1 MEPHGIVDRQYLAD
15 YSGGDM
21 NLTRFRS
28 WLKWMVKGQ
37 RLEREMETEVRFH
50 LESYAADLVRQGLSQ
65 QEAMRQARIEFG
77 GIESHKDAMRA
88 SVGVRWWGELGSD
101 MRHGL
106 RLLRKNP
113 GFTAVAILTL
123 ALGVG
128 ANTAIFSIVN
138 AVLLRSLPYRDPD
151 RLVRIFFN
159 EPGVGLRDVK
169 FSKPELDDLQARAGV
184 FEDVTPIFE
193 GSENL
198 TGAKQPERI
207 EGVNGSFSY
216 FSMLGATPP
225 IGRLFDPQDFALGFA
240 PVVVISDGLWHRSYG
255 ADPNVLGRTLQ
266 IDNDP
271 YTIIGVLP
279 RGFRHPGPT
288 VSGDVEAFG
297 AGGFSADPF
306 PPPIRGNRVLI
317 SGIGRL
323 KPGLTL
329 AQAQARLT
337 AMAAQ
342 LRHDFPTDYPPQAQ
356 WTIEIQP
363 LQETLVGNVRP
374 MLLVLLG
381 AVILIVFIVSLNI
394 ANLLL
399 ARASGRQ
406 QEMAVRLALGA
417 SRGRMVRQMLTES
430 MLLSLIGGAAGIA
443 TAVGTLGFILRFVPS
458 NVPRLNEVRI
468 DWVVQAFALLISILT
483 GLVFGLAPAL
493 HSAKVALSSAIR
505 EGGRGSGYST
515 KTGRLRDVLVV
526 SELAFAVILMVGAG
540 LLLRTLRDLLQENPG
555 FNPTQV
561 VAANMQLPNPND
573 PKTDPYLDIPG
584 RATFD
589 RELLRRMKAIPGV
602 ELAAITSAL
611 PTTNTNPNA
620 VGGLANEGLV
630 IEDRPVESLQDLRA
644 ERIRISPD
652 YFKVL
657 QSALLRGRSFTEDD
671 EDGNRLVA
679 LIDESTAHK
688 FGPIGDP
695 RGRRVRFARAPTKPW
710 TTVVGIVQ
718 DIKSDGLDIDGVP
731 HIYVSTYQDSSKRL
745 SVVLRTSLP
754 AAVLE
759 PQIRHEIQSIDP
771 GLPVFNVSSMN
782 DVLDRSLASRRFSA
796 DLVGGFAG
804 LAVLLASIGIYGLL
818 AYVIGQRSREI
829 GIRMALGAQ
838 RDDILRMF
846 LRKGVTLASVG
857 IVAGLVVS
865 ASTASLMASLLYGV
879 RPHDPAV
886 FLIVPLL
893 LFAVAVLASYLP
905 APRAT
910 KVDPMIALRES

>member
-1 MEPHGIVDRQYLAD
+1 MGALLQDVRY
-15 YSGGDM
+15 G
-21 NLTRFRS
+21 FR
-28 WLKWMVKGQ
+28 M
-37 RLEREMETEVRFH
+37 
-50 LESYAADLVRQGLSQ
+50 LVR
-65 QEAMRQARIEFG
+65 
-77 GIESHKDAMRA
+77 K
-88 SVGVRWWGELGSD
+88 
-101 MRHGL
+101 
-106 RLLRKNP
+106 P
-113 GFTAVAILTL
+113 GFTIVAVLTL

-138 AVLLRSLPYRDPD
+138 AVLLRSLPYPDPD

-159 EPGVGLRDVK
+159 EPGVGLRDVS
-169 FSKPELDDLQARAGV
+169 FSKPEMDDLQTRAGV
-184 FEDVTPIFE
+184 FEDVSPIYE

-198 TGAKQPERI
+198 TGTKQPERV
-207 EGVNGSFSY
+207 EGVNTSFSY
-216 FSMLGATPP
+216 FSMLGVIPQ
-225 IGRLFDPQDFALGFA
+225 IGRLYGPQDFTPGFA
-240 PVVVISDGLWHRSYG
+240 PEAVISDGLWRRAYG
-255 ADPNVLGRTLQ
+255 ADPNVLGRSIR

-271 YTIIGVLP
+271 LTIIGVLP

-288 VSGDVEAFG
+288 TSGDAEVFG

-306 PPPIRGNRVLI
+306 PQPMRGTRILV

-342 LRHDFPTDYPPQAQ
+342 LRRDFPTDYPPQAQ

-381 AVILIVFIVSLNI
+381 AVILIVFIVALNI

-430 MLLSLIGGAAGIA
+430 MLLSLIGGAAGIV
-443 TAVGTLGFILRFVPS
+443 TAVGTLGFILRFMPS
-458 NVPRLNEVRI
+458 SVPRLSEVRI
-468 DWVVQAFALLISILT
+468 DWVVLAFALLISIVT

-493 HSAKVALSSAIR
+493 HSAKGALSSAIR

-515 KTGRLRDVLVV
+515 KTGRLRDILIV
-526 SELAFAVILMVGAG
+526 SELAFAVVLMVGAG

-561 VAANMQLPNPND
+561 VTANIQLPNPNE
-573 PKTDPYLDIPG
+573 PEADPYLNNLP
-584 RATFD
+584 RANFD

-611 PTTNTNPNA
+611 PTTNVNPNA
-620 VGGLANEGLV
+620 VGGLATEGFA
-630 IEDRPVESLQDLRA
+630 IEDRPVESSQGLHA

-652 YFKVL
+652 YFRVL
-657 QSALLRGRSFTEDD
+657 QTTLLRGRSFTEGD
-671 EDGNRLVA
+671 EDGKPLVA
-679 LIDESTAHK
+679 IIDESTAHK
-688 FGPIGDP
+688 YWASGDP
-695 RGRRVRFARAPTKPW
+695 LGHRVRFGRDPSTPW
-710 TTVVGIVQ
+710 TTIVGVVK
-718 DIKSDGLDIDGVP
+718 DIKSDGLDINGVP
-731 HIYVSTYQDSSKRL
+731 HIYVSTYQDSSKEL

-754 AAVLE
+754 ATVLE

-771 GLPVFNVSSMN
+771 SLPVFNVSSMN
-782 DVLDRSLASRRFSA
+782 AILDRSLASRRFSA

-818 AYVIGQRSREI
+818 AYTVSQRSREI
-829 GIRMALGAQ
+829 GIRMALGA
-838 RDDILRMF
+838 RRGDILRMF
-846 LRKGVTLASVG
+846 LRKGVALAGLG
-857 IVAGLVVS
+857 IVAGLVCS
-865 ASTASLMASLLYGV
+865 AFAASMMASLLYGV

-893 LFAVAVLASYLP
+893 LFAIAILASYLP
-905 APRAT
+905 ARRAT
-910 KVDPMIALRES
+910 MLDPIIALHES

>member
-1 MEPHGIVDRQYLAD
+1 MGTLLQD
-15 YSGGDM
+15 
-21 NLTRFRS
+21 
-28 WLKWMVKGQ
+28 
-37 RLEREMETEVRFH
+37 VR
-50 LESYAADLVRQGLSQ
+50 Y
-65 QEAMRQARIEFG
+65 
-77 GIESHKDAMRA
+77 
-88 SVGVRWWGELGSD
+88 
-101 MRHGL
+101 GL
-106 RLLRKNP
+106 RVLVKKP
-113 GFTAVAILTL
+113 TFTIVAVLTL

-169 FSKPELDDLQARAGV
+169 FSKPELDDLLTRAGV

-198 TGAKQPERI
+198 TGAKEPERL
-207 EGVNGSFSY
+207 EAVNGSFSY
-216 FSMLGATPP
+216 FSMLGVVPQT
-225 IGRLFDPQDFALGFA
+225 GRLFGPQDFALGFA
-240 PVVVISDGLWHRSYG
+240 SVVVISDGLWRRSYG
-255 ADPNVLGRTLQ
+255 ADPSVLGRTIRL
-266 IDNDP
+266 DNDP
-271 YTIIGVLP
+271 FTIIGVLP
-279 RGFRHPGPT
+279 HGFRHPGPT
-288 VSGDVEAFG
+288 TSGEVEVFG
-297 AGGFSADPF
+297 AAGLSADPF
-306 PPPIRGNRVLI
+306 PPPIRGNRVLR

-329 AQAQARLT
+329 AQAQAQLT

-342 LRHDFPTDYPPQAQ
+342 LRHDFPTDYQPQAQ

-363 LQETLVGNVRP
+363 LQETLVGKVRP

-417 SRGRMVRQMLTES
+417 SRGRVVRQMLTES
-430 MLLSLIGGAAGIA
+430 MLLSLIGGAAGIV

-468 DWVVQAFALLISILT
+468 DWVVLAFALLISILT

-493 HSAKVALSSAIR
+493 HSAKPALSSAIR

-515 KTGRLRDVLVV
+515 KTGRLRDVLIV

-561 VAANMQLPNPND
+561 VTANTWLGNPND
-573 PKTDPYLDIPG
+573 PKTDQYLGISG
-584 RATFD
+584 KVTFD
-589 RELLRRMKAIPGV
+589 RELLRRMKAISGV

-611 PTTNTNPNA
+611 PTTNSNPNA
-620 VGGLANEGLV
+620 VGGLANESFA
-630 IEDRPVESLQDLRA
+630 IEDRPVESSQDLRA
-644 ERIRISPD
+644 EKIRISPD
-652 YFKVL
+652 YFKVF
-657 QSALLRGRSFTEDD
+657 QATLLRGRSFTEDD
-671 EDGNRLVA
+671 EDGKQPVA
-679 LIDESTAHK
+679 IIDESTARK
-688 FGPIGDP
+688 YWPTGDP
-695 RGRRVRFARAPTKPW
+695 LGRHVRFGKDPTKPW
-710 TTVVGIVQ
+710 TTVVGIIK

-731 HIYVSTYQDSSKRL
+731 HIYVSTYQDPSKQV

-754 AAVLE
+754 ANLLE
-759 PQIRHEIQSIDP
+759 SQIRHEIQSIDP

-796 DLVGGFAG
+796 GLVGGFAG

-818 AYVIGQRSREI
+818 AYMVGQRSREI
-829 GIRMALGAQ
+829 GIRMALGA
-838 RDDILRMF
+838 RRGDILRLF
-846 LRKGVTLASVG
+846 LHKGVALAGVG

-865 ASTASLMASLLYGV
+865 ASMASMMASLLYGV

-893 LFAVAVLASYLP
+893 LFVIAVLASYLP
-905 APRAT
+905 ARRAT
-910 KVDPMIALRES
+910 KVNPMIAFREA

>member
-1 MEPHGIVDRQYLAD
+1 MGTLLQD
-15 YSGGDM
+15 
-21 NLTRFRS
+21 
-28 WLKWMVKGQ
+28 
-37 RLEREMETEVRFH
+37 VR
-50 LESYAADLVRQGLSQ
+50 Y
-65 QEAMRQARIEFG
+65 
-77 GIESHKDAMRA
+77 
-88 SVGVRWWGELGSD
+88 
-101 MRHGL
+101 GL
-106 RLLRKNP
+106 RMLVKKP
-113 GFTAVAILTL
+113 TFSIVAVLTL

-128 ANTAIFSIVN
+128 ANTTIFSIVN
-138 AVLLRSLPYRDPD
+138 AVLLRSLPYPDPD

-159 EPGVGLRDVK
+159 EPGVGLRDVR
-169 FSKPELDDLQARAGV
+169 FSRPELDDLQTRSGV

-193 GSENL
+193 GSEDV
-198 TGAKQPERI
+198 TGAGQPERV
-207 EGVNGSFSY
+207 EGVNGSFTY
-216 FSMLGATPP
+216 FSMLGVTPQ
-225 IGRLFDPQDFALGFA
+225 IGRLFGPQDFVPGFA
-240 PVVVISDGLWHRSYG
+240 AEAVISDGLWRRAYG
-255 ADPNVLGRTLQ
+255 ADANVVGRIIRL
-266 IDNDP
+266 DNDP
-271 YTIIGVLP
+271 LTIIGVLP

-288 VSGDVEAFG
+288 TSGDAEVFG
-297 AGGFSADPF
+297 AGGFSGDPF
-306 PPPIRGNRVLI
+306 PPPMRGTRILV

-363 LQETLVGNVRP
+363 LQETLVGKVRP

-406 QEMAVRLALGA
+406 QEMAVRSALGA

-430 MLLSLIGGAAGIA
+430 MLLSLVGGVAGIA
-443 TAVGTLGFILRFVPS
+443 TAVGTLGLILRFVPS

-468 DWVVQAFALLISILT
+468 DWVVLSFALLISILT
-483 GLVFGLAPAL
+483 GLMFGLAPAL
-493 HSAKVALSSAIR
+493 HSVKGSLSSAIR
-505 EGGRGSGYST
+505 EGGRGSGYSK
-515 KTGRLRDVLVV
+515 KTGRLRDVLIV

-561 VAANMQLPNPND
+561 VTANIQLPNPNESAA
-573 PKTDPYLDIPG
+573 DPYLGIPR

-602 ELAAITSAL
+602 KFAAITSAL

-620 VGGLANEGLV
+620 VGGIAIEGFA
-630 IEDRPVESLQDLRA
+630 IEDRPVESSQDLSA
-644 ERIRISPD
+644 ERIRISSD

-657 QSALLRGRSFTEDD
+657 QTTLLRGRSFNEGD
-671 EDGNRLVA
+671 EDGKPLVA
-679 LIDESTAHK
+679 IIDESTARK
-688 FGPIGDP
+688 YWPNQDP
-695 RGRRVRFARAPTKPW
+695 VGRRVRFARDRTKPW
-710 TTVVGIVQ
+710 TTVVGIIK

-731 HIYVSTYQDSSKRL
+731 HIYVSTYQDNGKRL

-754 AAVLE
+754 ATQLE

-771 GLPVFNVSSMN
+771 GLPVFGVSSMN

-818 AYVIGQRSREI
+818 AYIVGQRSREI
-829 GIRMALGAQ
+829 GIRMALGAR

-846 LRKGVTLASVG
+846 LRKGVALAGVG
-857 IVAGLVVS
+857 IVAGVVFS
-865 ASTASLMASLLYGV
+865 ASTASMMASLLYGV

-893 LFAVAVLASYLP
+893 LLGVAALASYLP
-905 APRAT
+905 ARRAT
-910 KVDPMIALRES
+910 KVNPMIALREA

>member
-1 MEPHGIVDRQYLAD
+1 VGTLLQD
-15 YSGGDM
+15 
-21 NLTRFRS
+21 
-28 WLKWMVKGQ
+28 
-37 RLEREMETEVRFH
+37 VR
-50 LESYAADLVRQGLSQ
+50 Y
-65 QEAMRQARIEFG
+65 
-77 GIESHKDAMRA
+77 
-88 SVGVRWWGELGSD
+88 
-101 MRHGL
+101 GL
-106 RLLRKNP
+106 RMLVKKP
-113 GFTAVAILTL
+113 TFTIVAVLML

-159 EPGVGLRDVK
+159 EPGVGLRDVR
-169 FSKPELDDLQARAGV
+169 FSKPELDDLQTRAGV
-184 FEDVTPIFE
+184 FEDVSPIFE
-193 GSENL
+193 GSEDL
-198 TGAKQPERI
+198 TGAGQPERV

-216 FSMLGATPP
+216 FSMLGATPQ
-225 IGRLFDPQDFALGFA
+225 IGRLFGPQDFALGFA
-240 PVVVISDGLWHRSYG
+240 SVVVISDGLWHRAYG
-255 ADPNVLGRTLQ
+255 ADPNVVGRTLRL
-266 IDNDP
+266 DNDLF
-271 YTIIGVLP
+271 TIIGVLP

-288 VSGDVEAFG
+288 VSGDVEVFG
-297 AGGFSADPF
+297 AAGFSADPF
-306 PPPIRGNRVLI
+306 PQPMRGTRILV

-337 AMAAQ
+337 AMAAE
-342 LRHDFPTDYPPQAQ
+342 LRHDFPTDYPPQAK

-406 QEMAVRLALGA
+406 QEMAVRVALGA

-443 TAVGTLGFILRFVPS
+443 TAVGTLRFGLRFVPS

-468 DWVVQAFALLISILT
+468 DWVVLAFALLISILT
-483 GLVFGLAPAL
+483 GLMFGLAPAL
-493 HSAKVALSSAIR
+493 HSAKGALSSAIR

-515 KTGRLRDVLVV
+515 KTGRLRDVLIV

-561 VAANMQLPNPND
+561 VTANIQLPNPNESGA
-573 PKTDPYLDIPG
+573 DPYLDVPHK
-584 RATFD
+584 AAFD

-611 PTTNTNPNA
+611 PSTNTNPNA
-620 VGGLANEGLV
+620 VGGIANEGFA
-630 IEDRPVESLQDLRA
+630 IEDRPVESSQNLSA
-644 ERIRISPD
+644 ERIRISSD

-657 QSALLRGRSFTEDD
+657 QATLLSGRPFTEGD
-671 EDGNRLVA
+671 EDGKQLVA
-679 LIDESTAHK
+679 IIDESTAHK
-688 FGPIGDP
+688 YWPTQDP
-695 RGRRVRFARAPTKPW
+695 LGRRVRFARDPTKPW
-710 TTVVGIVQ
+710 ATIVGVVR

-731 HIYVSTYQDSSKRL
+731 HIYVSTYQDPSRRL

-754 AAVLE
+754 AALLE

-771 GLPVFNVSSMN
+771 GLPVFNISSMD

-818 AYVIGQRSREI
+818 AYMVGQRSREI
-829 GIRMALGAQ
+829 GIRMALGAR

-846 LRKGVTLASVG
+846 LRKGVALAGVG
-857 IVAGLVVS
+857 IVAGLVFS
-865 ASTASLMASLLYGV
+865 AAAASMMASLLYRV

-893 LFAVAVLASYLP
+893 LLAVAVLASYLP
-905 APRAT
+905 ARRAT
-910 KVDPMIALRES
+910 KVNPIVALRES